1 MSGRHPLQDRQ
12 LHHVPQQ
19 QHRALHHYQ
28 LRRARLAFTPSAQ
41 SGGSSST
48 RRSPRH
54 QNCPARQP
62 NSTRHLPLHLGLLF
76 HQGWPH
82 TPKNH
87 SFVRQPLPSTRVPH
101 FSRPLR
107 EVGLCLLLVLQT
119 KTLSFR
125 TGLKAHSS
133 VIPNRAESPVR
144 NPLFNPRPTLAP
156 CQTTQP
162 FVIPNRAESPVRNP
176 LFNPRPTSGRRPPPS
191 PHPSYFLQNLPTPTL
206 TCTVFSPGF
215 GTASP
220 AFEICKYHTSTLQ
233 LYFSPRM
240 CVPNAA
246 LGLKFTVFVY
256 VGTL

>member
-1 MSGRHPLQDRQ
+1 
-12 LHHVPQQ
+12 
-19 QHRALHHYQ
+19 
-28 LRRARLAFTPSAQ
+28 
-41 SGGSSST
+41 
-48 RRSPRH
+48 
-54 QNCPARQP
+54 
-62 NSTRHLPLHLGLLF
+62 
-76 HQGWPH
+76 
-82 TPKNH
+82 
-87 SFVRQPLPSTRVPH
+87 VPH

-133 VIPNRAESPVR
+133 
-144 NPLFNPRPTLAP
+144 
-156 CQTTQP
+156 
-162 FVIPNRAESPVRNP
+162 VIPNRAESPVRNP

-220 AFEICKYHTSTLQ
+220 AFEICKYHNSTLQ